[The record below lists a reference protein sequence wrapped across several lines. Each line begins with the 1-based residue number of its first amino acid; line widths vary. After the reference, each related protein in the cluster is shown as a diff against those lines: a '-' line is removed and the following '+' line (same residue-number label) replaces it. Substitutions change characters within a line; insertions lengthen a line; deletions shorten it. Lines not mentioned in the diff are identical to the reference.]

1 MTYFV
6 GLDVSQKI
14 TAICVVDDT
23 GRRLWRGQCPTIP
36 EQISILV
43 RRHAGDDAR
52 IGIETGAMTPW
63 LVHELRNLGL
73 EIVCLD
79 ARHAR
84 AALKMQI
91 NKTDQNDAEGLAQI
105 VRTGWYRS
113 VHVKSFESHRLRA
126 LLGAR
131 TQLVGMTTRLSN
143 HIRGVLKT
151 FGLLPGAM
159 RGLPFDRKVE
169 ALILDHSDIALIVR
183 PMLVAW
189 RQVREQ
195 IGVFDKAIR
204 VLVKSNSACRLLMSV
219 PGIGVLSALAYVST
233 VEDPGRFGR
242 SRSVGAHLGLTPRQ
256 YQSGEVDRSGRI
268 SRCGDTLA
276 RTLLYEAA
284 VVILTRLKRASSLKD
299 WGTPSPGD
307 RVMAKRGWRWPE
319 NSLLSCTVS
328 GVRDSRS
335 AGRSTQTPPDPIVPK
350 IHPNKIADVR
360 VARRARVRVAARVG
374 LERRHCMP
382 ARCGHCS
389 TCASD
394 QMLRRIIPTAERT
407 VTRGGDKKQLTKET
421 RLENGLG

>member
-1 MTYFV
+1 MTRFV
-6 GLDVSQKI
+6 GLDVSQKM
-14 TAICVVDDT
+14 TAICVVDNA

-43 RRHAGDDAR
+43 RRHVGDDAR

-73 EIVCLD
+73 EVVCLD
-79 ARHAR
+79 ARQAR

-105 VRTGWYRS
+105 VRTGWYRA
-113 VHVKSFESHRLRA
+113 VHVKSFDSHRPRA
-126 LLGAR
+126 LLRAR
-131 TQLVGMTTRLSN
+131 SQLIGMTTRLSN

-169 ALILDHSDIALIVR
+169 ALLLNRSDVALIVR

-189 RQVREQ
+189 RQLREQ
-195 IGVFDKAIR
+195 LAVFDKAIR
-204 VLVKSNSACRLLMSV
+204 VLVRSNSACRLLMSV

-233 VEDPGRFGR
+233 VEDPARFGR

-299 WGTPSPGD
+299 WACAIA
-307 RVMAKRGWRWPE
+307 RR
-319 NSLLSCTVS
+319 S
-328 GVRDSRS
+328 GNGK
-335 AGRSTQTPPDPIVPK
+335 A
-350 IHPNKIADVR
+350 R
-360 VARRARVRVAARVG
+360 VALARKLSVILHSVWHSRQPFRWSEHANAA
-374 LERRHCMP
+374 
-382 ARCGHCS
+382 
-389 TCASD
+389 
-394 QMLRRIIPTAERT
+394 
-407 VTRGGDKKQLTKET
+407 
-421 RLENGLG
+421 